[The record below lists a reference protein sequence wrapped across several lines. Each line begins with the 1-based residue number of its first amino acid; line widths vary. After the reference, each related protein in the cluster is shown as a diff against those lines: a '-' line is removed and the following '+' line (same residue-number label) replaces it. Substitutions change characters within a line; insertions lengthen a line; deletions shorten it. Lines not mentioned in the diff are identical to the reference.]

1 MTELEATITV
11 FANRLTAS
19 ERPLSARRLL
29 KLCADTPGIEAW
41 TVTGVEEALRESG
54 HFLEVRR
61 GVFASLDYE
70 VSRATK
76 LDRPRPNDRRQAED
90 SEGPAEIVFPETMDE
105 MVSLRRKMGS
115 RDALRVHLMD
125 KLRTQSSEQSGDNPQ
140 RLADPSN
147 NENVHSELESASLL
161 DSLSPVT
168 SKNEHEVYK
177 ERRESSIPVKNERRD
192 LGGDLQLLSEVGLK
206 VQETLEAAG
215 RILTAQH
222 IVGLL
227 RNALPDLDDSGVR
240 VAVFV
245 DNERCRH
252 LGTREPFVV
261 REGEGIGLTSW
272 GLPKRFLELESK
284 IQQARVEQ
292 EELVKRSLLHRLSE
306 LSLDGYRQAVALV
319 LERNGVSRL
328 SRQEIRLRELAFYVG
343 QQRRGTQHDDVLVSI
358 QKAWTHLSGDDLREL
373 ISAAEHGSFSHLIVM
388 TLGTLSQE
396 AIEESKRDRSIA
408 IQLVDGE
415 AVAGLFYEAKVGL
428 RTATWTLCYPDL
440 AFFKGLG
447 ED

>member
-1 MTELEATITV
+1 MTELDATIAV

-41 TVTGVEEALRESG
+41 TVIGVEEALRESG
-54 HFLEVRR
+54 NFLEVRR
-61 GVFASLDYE
+61 GVFAPLDYQAPRE
-70 VSRATK
+70 AQ
-76 LDRPRPNDRRQAED
+76 LERPRRNDRRQTED

-115 RDALRVHLMD
+115 RDSLRVHLMD
-125 KLRTQSSEQSGDNPQ
+125 KLRTQSIEQSGGLRPGFS
-140 RLADPSN
+140 DPKIT
-147 NENVHSELESASLL
+147 ENLDSAAQSDSLL
-161 DSLSPVT
+161 NSLSPVT
-168 SKNEHEVYK
+168 SKNEDEVYK
-177 ERRESSIPVKNERRD
+177 ERRESSVAVKNERRD
-192 LGGDLQLLSEVGLK
+192 SGGERQLLSEVGVK
-206 VQETLEAAG
+206 VQETLETAG

-227 RNALPDLDDSGVR
+227 RSALPDLDDSAVR
-240 VAVFV
+240 MAVFV

-252 LGTREPFVV
+252 LGAREPFVV

-284 IQQARVEQ
+284 IQHARVEQ

-306 LSLDGYRQAVALV
+306 LSLEGYRQAVALV

-328 SRQEIRLRELAFYVG
+328 SRQVLQLRELAFYVC
-343 QQRRGTQHDDVLVSI
+343 QQRRGTQHEDVLVSI

-388 TLGTLSQE
+388 TLGTLSEE
-396 AIEESKRDRSIA
+396 AIDESKRDRSMS

-415 AVAGLFYEAKVGL
+415 AVASLFYEAKVGL